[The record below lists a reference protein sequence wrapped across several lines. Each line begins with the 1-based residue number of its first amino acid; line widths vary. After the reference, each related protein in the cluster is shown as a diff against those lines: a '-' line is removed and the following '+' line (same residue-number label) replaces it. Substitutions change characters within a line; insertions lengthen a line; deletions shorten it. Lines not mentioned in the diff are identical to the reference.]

1 MKNMINKIKSNL
13 HIILLL
19 FVIAVNL
26 FFAIPRLANYSAV
39 DEHLWTYGR
48 TPRFWKS
55 IENHDWKKTAV
66 NDKPGIT
73 VAAIS
78 GIGLLFADPMKY
90 KDIIQESKNDDQL
103 EAIRK
108 INFSL
113 RFPVYIFTLLMAP
126 LFFVLLRK
134 LFNKTIALLS
144 VSIIYLS
151 PILLGISIFVNP
163 DSLLWVF
170 SSLSIICF
178 LLLGKTEKSVYAY
191 ASGAFLGLA
200 LLSKYVST
208 ILYVYFLGLIFL
220 NYIFSKSEVEP
231 RKYLKKASLNY
242 LKMFFSSIATVFVLF
257 PATWIKLNKLLETTI
272 WSRPFEPIWKIFAVF
287 LLVFLVD
294 VFLFKSKFFTLLL
307 DPIKKFRKY
316 LLVLFFSAFLIA
328 VTVVLLDTYGI
339 INTYDFE
346 LLLASPKGGGTNTL
360 EFVRLLGGVLT
371 GIYVLLFELSPI
383 VLVSLIFSFF
393 SSLKKD
399 FLNKEETFVT
409 FFLLC
414 FILLYYAGSAFNYIE
429 STVRYQISVYPI
441 AAIMAAIGFY
451 RLANI
456 EKIRKIFSQY
466 NIVLY
471 IFFPIALISS
481 LALIK
486 PFYFSYASNL
496 LPKNYVLNVKDMGDG
511 SYEAAEYLN
520 SLPNAQNLKIWADK
534 VAVCELFT
542 GSCEVHLQADVIN
555 ENIDYFVVSRGRTEK
570 SISFSSGRLS
580 AEKAAY
586 FRKLYSPESNSEL
599 EIMIDGRP
607 NNFIR
612 VIKNELPSS

>member
-78 GIGLLFADPMKY
+78 GTGLLFADPMKY
-90 KDIIQESKNDDQL
+90 KDLIRESKNDNQL
-103 EAIRK
+103 EAIKK
-108 INFSL
+108 INFSF

-178 LLLGKTEKSVYAY
+178 LLLGKTEKSTYAY

-200 LLSKYVST
+200 LLTKYVST

-220 NYIFSKSEVEP
+220 NYIFSKSESEP
-231 RKYLKKASLNY
+231 NKYFKKASLDY
-242 LKMFFSSIATVFVLF
+242 LKMFFTSIATIFVLF
-257 PATWIKLNKLLETTI
+257 PATWVKFNKLLETTI
-272 WSRPFEPIWKIFAVF
+272 WSRPFEPLWKIFTVF
-287 LLVFLVD
+287 ILIFLID
-294 VFLFKSKFFTLLL
+294 IFLFKSKIFTLLF
-307 DPIKKFRKY
+307 DFIKKLRKY

-346 LLLASPKGGGTNTL
+346 LLLASPKGGDTNTFEL
-360 EFVRLLGGVLT
+360 VRIIGGVLT
-371 GIYVLLFELSPI
+371 GIYVLLFELSP
-383 VLVSLIFSFF
+383 VVFASLIFAIF

-399 FLNKEETFVT
+399 FLNKEKTFII
-409 FFLLC
+409 FSLIC
-414 FILLYYAGSAFNYIE
+414 FILLYYAGSAFSYIE

-441 AAIMAAIGFY
+441 AAIIAAVGLY
-451 RLANI
+451 RFANI

-466 NIVLY
+466 NIILY
-471 IFFPIALISS
+471 ILFPIALISS

-486 PFYFSYASNL
+486 PFFFSYSSSL

-520 SLPNAQNLKIWADK
+520 SLPNAQNLTIWADK
-534 VAVCELFT
+534 VAVCELFA
-542 GSCEVHLQADVIN
+542 GNCEINLKADVIN
-555 ENIDYFVVSRGRTEK
+555 KDINYFVVSRGRTEK
-570 SISFSSGRLS
+570 SISFSSERLS